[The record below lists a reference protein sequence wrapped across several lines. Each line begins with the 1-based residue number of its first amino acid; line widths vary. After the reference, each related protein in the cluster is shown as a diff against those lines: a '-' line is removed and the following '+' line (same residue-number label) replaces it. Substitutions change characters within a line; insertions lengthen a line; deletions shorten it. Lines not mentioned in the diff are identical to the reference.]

1 MFGTFRYS
9 KTTKD
14 YEHVELSNDDN
25 VDARGYTLLAC
36 DSCRARKVVLVL
48 LQLRSVETV
57 RLGHSYTYVAYSSN
71 ATETGTAATDVWP
84 AHQELALIS
93 AGRDPGSY
101 QCLLLQRAHHQTRN
115 ENDV

>member
-48 LQLRSVETV
+48 LRSRPVDTV
-57 RLGHSYTYVAYSSN
+57 FFGKSCTYVAYSSN

-93 AGRDPGSY
+93 AGRDPGNC
-101 QCLLLQRAHHQTRN
+101 QCLLRQRARYQT
-115 ENDV
+115 